1 MSKYTQMGEQI
12 LAAVGGKDN
21 VSQFNHCVTRLRF
34 ILKDRSHLDEAK
46 IKKIPGV
53 LGTQWAGEQLQVIV
67 GQTVEEVYDAMC
79 DLGGF
84 KREAGIDENLDG
96 DLGKQK
102 FSLRQIPGSML
113 RTLQGCVFP
122 IIPIIIPA
130 GLMTLFASML
140 GPNLFNILP
149 ADDDLIT
156 LFTFVGN
163 AGMYFIPIFMAW
175 SAAKYF
181 NTSIP
186 VALFLGA
193 VLVHPTLLQ
202 MVTDGTPFTVYG
214 IPMTLVTYSNQF
226 LPSIVAVWIMSYVY
240 AFFRKHL
247 PESLRYAFLPLCT
260 IMVMLP
266 ITLCAIG
273 PLTTLL
279 GNAISAV
286 ATWIANV
293 AGPVAIGLIGGLW
306 YFLVAFGMDKAITPI
321 SMQQFAQYG
330 YDNLFWCSAVFGTY
344 ALIGVALASVLRWRG
359 ERRAMAVSNAVTIV
373 LGGVSE
379 PTLYAS
385 VLPYKVNMVAL
396 FLGGFAGGIIGGIFG
411 CRAWVIG
418 TGNILFAAVFAGG
431 DGTTFIP
438 GVIACAVALVIGFTV
453 SFVGTKFVKE
463 SKEDQKEEAEPE
475 LEAQDFA

>member
-1 MSKYTQMGEQI
+1 MSKYSDMGSKI

-21 VSQFNHCVTRLRF
+21 VSQFTHCVTRLRF
-34 ILKDRSHLDEAK
+34 VLKDRSIIDEDAL
-46 IKKIPGV
+46 KKINGV
-53 LGTQWAGEQLQVIV
+53 LGIRWANEWLQVIV
-67 GQTVEEVYDAMC
+67 GQVVEEIYDAIC
-79 DLGGF
+79 QEGGF
-84 KREAGIDENLDG
+84 AKTEAINENLDG
-96 DLGKQK
+96 DMGKQK
-102 FSLRQIPGSML
+102 LTLKEIPSAML

-130 GLMTLFASML
+130 GLFSLFASML

-149 ADDDLIT
+149 ADHDLIT

-181 NTSIP
+181 KTSVP

-193 VLVHPTLLQ
+193 VLIHPTLLQ
-202 MVTDGTPFTVYG
+202 MVTDGTSFTVYG
-214 IPMTLVTYSNQF
+214 IPMTLVTYTSQF
-226 LPSIVAVWIMSYVY
+226 LPSIVSVWIMSYVY
-240 AFFRKHL
+240 SFFRKYL
-247 PESLRYAFLPLCT
+247 PESLRYAFLPLLT
-260 IMVMLP
+260 MLVMLP
-266 ITLCAIG
+266 ITLCGVG

-279 GNAISAV
+279 GNIISAI
-286 ATWIANV
+286 ATWVSNV

-321 SMQQFAQYG
+321 VMQNFSQFG

-385 VLPYKVNMVAL
+385 VLPYKVNMAAL
-396 FLGGFAGGIIGGIFG
+396 FLGGFCGGVIGGIFA

-438 GVIACAVALVIGFTV
+438 GVIACAVSLIVGFTV

-463 SKEDQKEEAEPE
+463 NKEEQAQEAELAE
-475 LEAQDFA
+475 EV